1 MLVRQNKNKTTNAT
15 DREWGQGR
23 MGVETDE
30 GARPAGKGTLLPKPW
45 REHFRTGEV
54 SDPSGNGVALNRN
67 LVTVL
72 ESGIAPEQLGFNP
85 STSATTSPIVSQL
98 GNPRNPLRKV
108 KAPTPT
114 LWGSVRDLQPLVKIQ
129 TIFEMLY

>member
-1 MLVRQNKNKTTNAT
+1 
-15 DREWGQGR
+15 

-30 GARPAGKGTLLPKPW
+30 GARPAGRETLLPKLW

-72 ESGIAPEQLGFNP
+72 ESGIAPEQLGSNP
-85 STSATTSPIVSQL
+85 SASATTSPIVSQL
-98 GNPRNPLRKV
+98 GNPRNPPHKV
-108 KAPTPT
+108 KTPTPT
-114 LWGSVRDLQPLVKIQ
+114 LWGSVTDLQPLVKIQ
-129 TIFEMLY
+129 NVFEMLY